1 MAQHEK
7 RTDAN
12 HAKELNF
19 PYPISAN
26 RYWRKTRTGRV
37 YVSEEA
43 KAYKSQVYF
52 IAQQNKVQIATGA
65 VSMTYRLHPK
75 KNKDGSESKV
85 RLDLDNALKVVNDAL
100 NGIAYVDDRQIRRIV
115 LEFGEPIVGG
125 GITVFI
131 EEVYDCLGLF
141 ERSC

>member
-1 MAQHEK
+1 MTPQE
-7 RTDAN
+7 RCT
-12 HAKELNF
+12 KELHL

-37 YVSEEA
+37 YVSAEA

-52 IAQQNKVQIATGA
+52 IAQHNKVQIATGA
-65 VSMTYRLHPK
+65 VAMTYRFHPK

-85 RLDLDNALKVVNDAL
+85 RLDLDNALKVINDAL

-131 EEVYDCLGLF
+131 EEVL
-141 ERSC
+141 